1 MPHDPAF
8 IVAACVAV
16 ALVGLAKGGFAGL
29 GALGTPIMALA
40 ISPVAAAAIL
50 LPILIVQDIVSVW
63 CFRAHWNR
71 RIVLIML
78 PGALVGVALGWAM
91 AALVSERAVMA
102 AVGGVTLLFGL
113 SRLWIERRGR
123 IPLPAEGPEWVG
135 GLFGVATGFA
145 SQIAH
150 AGGPPF
156 QMWVAPKRLPHLE
169 YVGTS
174 AIVFALINWA
184 KVPAYAALGQFTREN
199 MTIAAALLPVALL
212 STFAGVWLVRRISG
226 ALFYTLLYML
236 MVLLGLKLLW
246 DALP

>member
-16 ALVGLAKGGFAGL
+16 TLVGLAKGGFAGL

-71 RIVLIML
+71 RIVLVML

-102 AVGGVTLLFGL
+102 AVGAVTLLFGL

-123 IPLPAEGPEWVG
+123 IPIPAGGPEWVG

-150 AGGPPF
+150 AGSPPF

-174 AIVFALINWA
+174 AIVFALVNWA

-199 MTIAAALLPVALL
+199 LTIAAALLPVALL
-212 STFAGVWLVRRISG
+212 STFAGVWLVRRVSG
-226 ALFYTLLYML
+226 PLFYTLLYVL
-236 MVLLGLKLLW
+236 MVALGSKLLW
-246 DALP
+246 DAWP